1 MKTSR
6 SLDSYSFKELCA
18 LAERLGLKR
27 WTHLRK
33 EGLLEFLQ
41 EHVERENKPAKRGR
55 PKANKAETVEAET
68 GATTGKKTRKTAN
81 KAEAGEVETTASRKT
96 RKTANKVET
105 NEAETKAPAGKK
117 TRKTANKTEAGEA
130 ETQASASKKTRGS
143 ARGDAKTAET
153 VATKTVG
160 KVAKTSSPTESV
172 AEAPK
177 RRGRPKKAV
186 AAESQP
192 TLFDVKGASEPE
204 SEVVKSK
211 RRRRPRN
218 VEVVENVDVAENA
231 EVAPKRKRRAR
242 IVEETPVEE
251 TPVDVV
257 EPEKKSR
264 RGRKK
269 QAVTVTEPS
278 VEPVVEV
285 VEDSAPKKTRK
296 RAIKAKPVDAEV
308 ETPKVESDVEPPKK
322 KRGRKSAA
330 EKQALF
336 AEATK
341 SVVEEKAAEEKAV
354 EEKPV
359 EVVAPPKK
367 RRGRKPKNVES
378 VAPTPEEAASEAVAP
393 IETVSEESVAS
404 VVEEAPE
411 EAKEEASKKR
421 GRRKKA
427 AEEPVLPAWAVEED
441 EKSDSWNDEDEKRSS
456 SWDDED
462 DDDDDEDDDL
472 DDDVVEEE
480 SPEIGTSKQKTEPEP
495 PPAAPAEPASE
506 QALALKEKLLSRKIV
521 GSPNDRV
528 DRLVLFVCDSFW
540 LRACWEITPLLVDRV
555 RSAMGRHWYTAD
567 PALRVFYVDRD
578 GPGATGRRELVSEIE
593 IRGGV
598 DNWYVPVDNPP
609 SCFMV
614 ELGYRSRDGQF
625 FTLVS
630 SNTVQT
636 PQRFVHDSFGRSTI
650 DDLNSRVRWDSSTTG
665 SGYPAKSTISKSGPK
680 PAASE
685 AFPAATGFNRTD
697 VDDKSISDEFYVDA
711 EVVVKGHAP
720 VNTSLSIKDEP
731 IPLRPDGTFSVR
743 YSLPERRHVFPVVMS
758 SRDGME
764 TQTIVLSVDR
774 NTKKLDPVFKE
785 DDED

>member
-33 EGLLEFLQ
+33 EGLLQFLQ

-55 PKANKAETVEAET
+55 SKASKAEAIETEAEFPKI
-68 GATTGKKTRKTAN
+68 KKTRKTAN
-81 KAEAGEVETTASRKT
+81 KAATDETETT
-96 RKTANKVET
+96 
-105 NEAETKAPAGKK
+105 AGKK
-117 TRKTANKTEAGEA
+117 TRKTANKVEKNEA
-130 ETQASASKKTRGS
+130 ETKAPANRKTRRTANKAEAIEAEPKATASRKTKRTANKAEAIEAEPKATTSRKTRGTANKAEAS
-143 ARGDAKTAET
+143 AP
-153 VATKTVG
+153 ATKTAG
-160 KVAKTSSPTESV
+160 RAAKTTSPAEPV
-172 AEAPK
+172 AEPPK

-186 AAESQP
+186 ASEDQP
-192 TLFDVKGASEPE
+192 TLFDVKGESEPE
-204 SEVVKSK
+204 AEVVKP
-211 RRRRPRN
+211 RRGRRPK
-218 VEVVENVDVAENA
+218 VAEA
-231 EVAPKRKRRAR
+231 VPEAVEPVPAKKRRAR
-242 IVEETPVEE
+242 VVEE

-257 EPEKKSR
+257 EPPQKR
-264 RGRKK
+264 RGRKSSAEK
-269 QAVTVTEPS
+269 QTLPAEAAK
-278 VEPVVEV
+278 PVVVEEAVDVEV
-285 VEDSAPKKTRK
+285 PPKKTRK
-296 RAIKAKPVDAEV
+296 RAVKAKSVDEVVEVPTAEPV
-308 ETPKVESDVEPPKK
+308 VEPPKK
-322 KRGRKSAA
+322 RRGRKSAA
-330 EKQALF
+330 EKQALLVETVQN
-336 AEATK
+336 A
-341 SVVEEKAAEEKAV
+341 VEEKVEEKAV
-354 EEKPV
+354 EV
-359 EVVAPPKK
+359 EASPKK
-367 RRGRKPKNVES
+367 RRGRKPKNEQSVE
-378 VAPTPEEAASEAVAP
+378 PTP
-393 IETVSEESVAS
+393 
-404 VVEEAPE
+404 EAPE
-411 EAKEEASKKR
+411 EAETPVVEEQPAEEVQEAPKKR

-427 AEEPVLPAWAVEED
+427 VEEPTPPSWIEE
-441 EKSDSWNDEDEKRSS
+441 EEEKRS
-456 SWDDED
+456 SWDDEDEKKSSWD
-462 DDDDDEDDDL
+462 DDDDDEDEDDEDDL
-472 DDDVVEEE
+472 FDEDDEED
-480 SPEIGTSKQKTEPEP
+480 SPEIEEPKRKPKPEP
-495 PPAAPAEPASE
+495 APVAPAEPASE

-578 GPGATGRRELVSEIE
+578 GPGSTGRRELFSEIE

-609 SCFMV
+609 SHFMV

-625 FTLVS
+625 FTLAS

-650 DDLNSRVRWDSSTTG
+650 DDLNSRVRWDASA
-665 SGYPAKSTISKSGPK
+665 SGAGIGYAVKPASAKIGPK
-680 PAASE
+680 PAPSE
-685 AFPAATGFNRTD
+685 AFPVATGFNRTD
-697 VDDKSISDEFYVDA
+697 VDDKSVSDEFYVDA
-711 EVVVKGHAP
+711 EVVVKGHAAP
-720 VNTSLSIKDEP
+720 NTSVSIKDEP
-731 IPLRPDGTFSVR
+731 ITLRPDGTFSVR